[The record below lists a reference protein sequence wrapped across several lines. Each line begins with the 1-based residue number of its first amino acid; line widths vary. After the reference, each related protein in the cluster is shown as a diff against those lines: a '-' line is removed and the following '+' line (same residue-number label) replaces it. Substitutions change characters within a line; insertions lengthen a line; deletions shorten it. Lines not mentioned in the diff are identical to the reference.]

1 MYLAGGREFNFPAG
15 IVHSLN
21 ITPDAETGI
30 GNWTKD
36 DFIARFKFYDNEDA
50 QNVAVNFE
58 KDFNTPMPWLMY
70 AGMTRED
77 LGAIYEYLRTVKP
90 VNHRV
95 NRFVPHEIN

>member
-1 MYLAGGREFNFPAG
+1 
-15 IVHSLN
+15 
-21 ITPDAETGI
+21 
-30 GNWTKD
+30 
-36 DFIARFKFYDNEDA
+36 
-50 QNVAVNFE
+50 
-58 KDFNTPMPWLMY
+58 MPWLMY